1 MRRIMLIGCSKTKLP
16 YAGGRVYPEELYSG
30 QLFTKRRSYAEQN
43 GMGDSWF
50 VLSAAF
56 GLWPYWES
64 KNASEHGSD
73 KVYDLSISQLAT
85 ADFAAWHTGTAHSL
99 VESLWEPVHRGDQA
113 EPDSPKN
120 VTVEIHAGRLYREPL
135 ATILRAIGF
144 QVEVPCEGLGVG
156 QQLKWYKDRL
166 KVNV

>member
-16 YAGGRVYPEELYSG
+16 WKGGSVYAEELYGG
-30 QLFTKRRSYAEQN
+30 QLFTKRLDYAKRN
-43 GMGDSWF
+43 GMEDSWF

-56 GLWPYWES
+56 GLWPNWE
-64 KNASEHGSD
+64 KRNPRVHGSD
-73 KVYDLSISQLAT
+73 LPYDLSISQLAP
-85 ADFAAWHTGTAHSL
+85 ADFAAWHSSVAHSL

-113 EPDSPKN
+113 EPDSPKS

-156 QQLKWYKDRL
+156 QQLKWYKERSGA
-166 KVNV
+166 